1 MQNDHLIL
9 ISGKS
14 KTGKSSSLE
23 SLKDDAGVIYL
34 NCENG
39 KKLPFKHKF
48 SSQYY
53 LVITDPLQ
61 VYQAIE
67 QAEKRPDVHTIIID
81 TLTHLMDMYESVY
94 VLTSA
99 NTMKAWGDYAQF
111 MKVLMRFSGKA

>member
-23 SLKDDAGVIYL
+23 SLKNDTGVIYL

-39 KKLPFKHKF
+39 KKLPFKHAF

-53 LVITDPLQ
+53 IVVTDPIQ

-81 TLTHLMDMYESVY
+81 TLTHFCLLY
-94 VLTSA
+94 TSPSPR
-99 NTMKAWGDYAQF
+99 D
-111 MKVLMRFSGKA
+111 